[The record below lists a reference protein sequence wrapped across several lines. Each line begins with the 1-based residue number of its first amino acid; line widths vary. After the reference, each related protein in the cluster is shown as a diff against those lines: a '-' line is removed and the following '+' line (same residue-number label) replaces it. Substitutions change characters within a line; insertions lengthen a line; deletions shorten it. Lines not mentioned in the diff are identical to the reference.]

1 MFKRIQRIH
10 LIGVG
15 GSGMSGIAEVLLNRG
30 YRVSG
35 SDLKLTL
42 VTQRL
47 VERGA
52 RIHGGHAPGHLD
64 AADVVVVSSA
74 VKPDNPEIEE
84 ARRRQV
90 PIIPRAEMLAELM
103 RGKYGI
109 AVAGTHGKT
118 TTTSLV
124 AGLTGHGDLDPTVVL
139 GGRLNAL
146 GSNAKLGTGEFMV
159 VEADESDRSFLLLSP
174 TLAVVTNIDRDHMES
189 YAGMDDLKSTFV
201 QFVNKVPFYGAAVL
215 CRDDAAVASILPRIK
230 RRIITYGFGPESDLR
245 VSEAEYSGYG
255 SRFRLD
261 YRDRNL
267 GPFRLHLTGRHNVLN
282 AAAAVAVGLDLG
294 LAPSVM
300 RSALDE
306 FEGPDRRF
314 QLKGRVGGMTLID
327 DYGHHPTEIAAT
339 LQAAGHL
346 GAKRLVVVFQPHR
359 YSRTQYCFEDFAGAF
374 DRADLVL
381 LADIYAAGEEPIDGL
396 TSARLAQAI
405 QRRGRPE
412 ARYLGPAEDMAPR
425 VAPLL
430 EAGDLVLTMGAGSI
444 ARLSDALLKQL
455 AEAAPDKNTK
465 LNRDRM
471 ERRNPE

>member
-10 LIGVG
+10 LVGVG

-35 SDLKLTL
+35 SDLKLTS

-52 RIHGGHAPGHLD
+52 RICEGHAPEHLD
-64 AADVVVVSSA
+64 VADVVVVSSA
-74 VKPDNPEIEE
+74 VKPNNPEIEE
-84 ARRRQV
+84 ARRRQI

-124 AGLTGHGDLDPTVVL
+124 AGLTGQGGLDPTIVL

-174 TLAVVTNIDRDHMES
+174 TLAVVTNIDLDHMES
-189 YAGMDDLKSTFV
+189 YAGIDDLKSAFV
-201 QFVNKVPFYGAAVL
+201 EFVNKVPFYGAAVL
-215 CRDDAAVASILPRIK
+215 CQDDPAVASILSRIK
-230 RRIITYGFGPESDLR
+230 RRIVTYGFGRESDLR
-245 VSEAEYSGYG
+245 ISAAEYVGFE
-255 SRFRLD
+255 SRFELD
-261 YRDRNL
+261 YRGQRL
-267 GPFRLHLTGRHNVLN
+267 GPFRLNLPGRHNVLN

-294 LAPSVM
+294 LVPSVM
-300 RSALDE
+300 HSALAE

-314 QLKGRVGGMTLID
+314 QLMGQVRGITLID

-339 LQAAGHL
+339 LQAATHL
-346 GAKRLVVVFQPHR
+346 RANRLVVVFQPHR
-359 YSRTQYCFEDFAGAF
+359 YSRTQYCFEEFSEAF
-374 DRADLVL
+374 DRADMVF
-381 LADIYAAGEEPIDGL
+381 LADIYAAGEEPINGL
-396 TSARLAQAI
+396 TSAKLAQAI
-405 QRRGRPE
+405 QQHGHPD
-412 ARYLGPAEDMAPR
+412 ARYLGAAEDMAPKLT
-425 VAPLL
+425 PLL
-430 EAGDLVLTMGAGSI
+430 EDGDVVLTMGAGSI
-444 ARLSDALLKQL
+444 TRLARELLKEL
-455 AEAAPDKNTK
+455 A
-465 LNRDRM
+465 
-471 ERRNPE
+471 

>member
-10 LIGVG
+10 LVGVG

-35 SDLKLTL
+35 SDLKLTS

-52 RIHGGHAPGHLD
+52 RICEGHATEHLD
-64 AADVVVVSSA
+64 VADVVVVSSA

-84 ARRRQV
+84 ARRRQI

-118 TTTSLV
+118 TTTSLI
-124 AGLTGHGDLDPTVVL
+124 AGLTGQGGLDPTIVL

-174 TLAVVTNIDRDHMES
+174 TLAVVTNIDLDHMES
-189 YAGMDDLKSTFV
+189 YAGIDDLKSAFV
-201 QFVNKVPFYGAAVL
+201 EFVNKVPFYGAAVL
-215 CRDDAAVASILPRIK
+215 CQDDPAVASILSRIK
-230 RRIITYGFGPESDLR
+230 RRVVTYGFGQESDLKI
-245 VSEAEYSGYG
+245 SAAEYVGFE
-255 SRFRLD
+255 SRFELD
-261 YRDRNL
+261 YRGQRL
-267 GPFRLHLTGRHNVLN
+267 GSFRLNLPGRHNVLN

-294 LAPSVM
+294 LVPSVM
-300 RSALDE
+300 HSALAK

-314 QLKGRVGGMTLID
+314 QLMGQVRGITLID

-339 LQAAGHL
+339 LQAATHL
-346 GAKRLVVVFQPHR
+346 RANRLVVVFQPHR
-359 YSRTQYCFEDFAGAF
+359 YSRTQYCFEEFSGAF
-374 DRADLVL
+374 DKADMVL
-381 LADIYAAGEEPIDGL
+381 LADIYAAGEEPINGL
-396 TSARLAQAI
+396 TSAKLAQAI
-405 QRRGRPE
+405 QRRGHPD
-412 ARYLGPAEDMAPR
+412 ARYLGAAEDMAPKLT
-425 VAPLL
+425 PLL
-430 EAGDLVLTMGAGSI
+430 EDGDVVLTMGAGSI
-444 ARLSDALLKQL
+444 TRLASELLKEL
-455 AEAAPDKNTK
+455 A
-465 LNRDRM
+465 
-471 ERRNPE
+471 

>member
-10 LIGVG
+10 LVGVG

-35 SDLKLTL
+35 SDLKLTS

-47 VERGA
+47 VELGA
-52 RIHGGHAPGHLD
+52 RIHGGHAPAHVN

-74 VKPDNPEIEE
+74 VRPHNPEIEE
-84 ARRRQV
+84 ARRRQI

-124 AGLTGHGDLDPTVVL
+124 AGVTGHGGLDPTVVL

-146 GSNAKLGTGEFMV
+146 GSNAKLGTGEYMV
-159 VEADESDRSFLLLSP
+159 VEADESDRSFLHLSP
-174 TLAVVTNIDRDHMES
+174 TLAVVTNIDLDHMEN
-189 YAGMDDLKSTFV
+189 YDGMDDLKDTFV

-215 CRDDAAVASILPRIK
+215 CRDDPAAGSILARIK
-230 RRIITYGFGPESDLR
+230 RRVITYGFSREAELR
-245 VSEAEYSGYG
+245 VSAAQYSGFG
-255 SRFRLD
+255 SSFELD
-261 YRDRNL
+261 YRDQGL
-267 GPFRLHLTGRHNVLN
+267 GPFRLNLPGRHNVLN

-294 LAPSVM
+294 LSPSVM
-300 RSALDE
+300 RSALAE

-314 QLKGRVGGMTLID
+314 QLKGRVGGITLID
-327 DYGHHPTEIAAT
+327 DYGHHPTEISAT
-339 LQAAGHL
+339 LQAAGHFR
-346 GAKRLVVVFQPHR
+346 AERLVVVFQPHR
-359 YSRTQYCFEDFAGAF
+359 YSRTQYCFEEFAGAF

-405 QRRGRPE
+405 RGRGHPE
-412 ARYLGPAEDMAPR
+412 AHYLGSAEDMALR

-430 EAGDLVLTMGAGSI
+430 QAGDLVLTMGAGSI
-444 ARLSDALLKQL
+444 ARLPDALLKQL
-455 AEAAPDKNTK
+455 AAAAPGV
-465 LNRDRM
+465 
-471 ERRNPE
+471 

>member
-10 LIGVG
+10 LVGVG

-35 SDLKLTL
+35 SDLKLTS

-47 VERGA
+47 IERGA
-52 RIHGGHAPGHLD
+52 RIQGGHAPAHLD

-84 ARRRQV
+84 ARRRQI

-124 AGLTGHGDLDPTVVL
+124 AGLTGHGGLDPTVVM

-174 TLAVVTNIDRDHMES
+174 TLAVVTNIDLDHMES
-189 YAGMDDLKSTFV
+189 YAGMDDLKGTFL

-215 CRDDAAVASILPRIK
+215 CRDDAAVASILPQIK
-230 RRIITYGFGPESDLR
+230 RRVITYGFGRESDLK
-245 VSEAEYSGYG
+245 VSGAEYTGYG
-255 SRFRLD
+255 SRFELD
-261 YRDRNL
+261 YRGRSLGAFHLNL
-267 GPFRLHLTGRHNVLN
+267 PGRHNALN

-300 RSALDE
+300 RSALAE

-314 QLKGRVGGMTLID
+314 QLKGQVGGITLID

-339 LQAAGHL
+339 LHAAGHFR
-346 GAKRLVVVFQPHR
+346 AKRLVVVFQPHR
-359 YSRTQYCFEDFAGAF
+359 YSRTQYCFKEFSGAF
-374 DRADLVL
+374 DKADLVL

-396 TSARLAQAI
+396 TSAKLAQAI
-405 QRRGRPE
+405 RQRGHRE
-412 ARYLGPAEDMAPR
+412 ARYLGAAEDMAPR

-430 EAGDLVLTMGAGSI
+430 EDGDLVLTMGAGSI
-444 ARLSDALLKQL
+444 SRLADALLKQL
-455 AEAAPDKNTK
+455 AEVAPDH
-465 LNRDRM
+465 
-471 ERRNPE
+471 

>member
-35 SDLKLTL
+35 SDLRLTS
-42 VTQRL
+42 VTRRL
-47 VERGA
+47 EERGA
-52 RIHGGHAPGHLD
+52 RIHGGHARAHLD

-74 VKPDNPEIEE
+74 VKPDNPEIKE
-84 ARRRQV
+84 ARGRQI

-124 AGLTGHGDLDPTVVL
+124 AGLTGHGGLDPTVVL

-174 TLAVVTNIDRDHMES
+174 TLAVVTNIDSDHMES
-189 YAGMDDLKSTFV
+189 YAGMDDLKDTFV
-201 QFVNKVPFYGAAVL
+201 QFVNRVPFYGAAVL
-215 CRDDAAVASILPRIK
+215 CLDDPAVASILPRIK
-230 RRIITYGFGPESDLR
+230 RRIITYGFEPESDLR
-245 VSEAEYSGYG
+245 VTAAAYSGYG
-255 SRFRLD
+255 SSFELDFRG
-261 YRDRNL
+261 RSL
-267 GPFRLHLTGRHNVLN
+267 GPFRLNLPGRHNVLN
-282 AAAAVAVGLDLG
+282 AAAAVAVGSDLG

-300 RSALDE
+300 RSALAE

-314 QLKGRVGGMTLID
+314 QLKGQVGGVTLID

-339 LQAAGHL
+339 LQAAGNL
-346 GAKRLVVVFQPHR
+346 GADRLVVVFQPHR
-359 YSRTQYCFEDFAGAF
+359 YSRTRYCFEDFAGAF
-374 DRADLVL
+374 ARADLVL
-381 LADIYAAGEEPIDGL
+381 LADIYAAGEEPINGL
-396 TSARLAQAI
+396 TSAKLARAI
-405 QRRGRPE
+405 GRRGRPE
-412 ARYLGPAEDMAPR
+412 ARYLGPVEDMAPR

-430 EAGDLVLTMGAGSI
+430 EAGDVVLTMGAGSI
-444 ARLSDALLKQL
+444 ARLADTLLKRL
-455 AEAAPDKNTK
+455 AAAAPGI
-465 LNRDRM
+465 
-471 ERRNPE
+471 

>member
-35 SDLKLTL
+35 SDLKLTS

-47 VERGA
+47 IERGA
-52 RIHGGHAPGHLD
+52 RIHGGHAPAHLD

-84 ARRRQV
+84 ARRRQI

-124 AGLTGHGDLDPTVVL
+124 AGLTGHGGLDPTVVL

-174 TLAVVTNIDRDHMES
+174 TLAVVTNIDQDHMES
-189 YAGMDDLKSTFV
+189 YDGMEDLKSTFV

-230 RRIITYGFGPESDLR
+230 RRVITYGFGGESDLR
-245 VSEAEYSGYG
+245 VSAAEYSGYG
-255 SRFRLD
+255 SGFELKYRGRSLGSFRL
-261 YRDRNL
+261 NL
-267 GPFRLHLTGRHNVLN
+267 PGRHNALN

-294 LAPSVM
+294 LDPSVM
-300 RSALDE
+300 RSALAE

-314 QLKGRVGGMTLID
+314 QLKGQVGGITLID

-339 LQAAGHL
+339 LHAAGRL
-346 GAKRLVVVFQPHR
+346 RANRLVVVFQPHR
-359 YSRTQYCFEDFAGAF
+359 YSRTQYCFKEFTGAF
-374 DRADLVL
+374 DKADLVL

-396 TSARLAQAI
+396 TSARLAREI
-405 QRRGRPE
+405 RQRGHPE
-412 ARYLGPAEDMAPR
+412 ARYLGAAEDMAPR

-430 EAGDLVLTMGAGSI
+430 EDGDLVLTMGAGSI
-444 ARLSDALLKQL
+444 ARLADALLKQL
-455 AEAAPDKNTK
+455 AEVASGK
-465 LNRDRM
+465 
-471 ERRNPE
+471 

>member
-35 SDLKLTL
+35 SDLKLTP

-52 RIHGGHAPGHLD
+52 RIQGGHSPTHLD

-84 ARRRQV
+84 ARRRQI
-90 PIIPRAEMLAELM
+90 PTIPRAEMLAELM

-124 AGLTGHGDLDPTVVL
+124 AGLTGHGGLDPTVVL

-174 TLAVVTNIDRDHMES
+174 TLAVVTNIDLDHMES
-189 YAGMDDLKSTFV
+189 YAGMDDLKGAFV

-215 CRDDAAVASILPRIK
+215 CRDDPAVASILPRIK
-230 RRIITYGFGPESDLR
+230 RRIITYGFGRESDLR
-245 VSEAEYSGYG
+245 IHEAAYSGFG
-255 SRFRLD
+255 SRFELD
-261 YRDRNL
+261 TREQGL
-267 GPFRLHLTGRHNVLN
+267 GPFRLNLPGRHNVLN

-294 LAPSVM
+294 LDPSVM
-300 RSALDE
+300 RFALAE

-314 QLKGRVGGMTLID
+314 ELKGRVGGVTLID
-327 DYGHHPTEIAAT
+327 DYGHHPTEITAT
-339 LQAAGHL
+339 LQAAGNL

-359 YSRTQYCFEDFAGAF
+359 FSRTRYCFEAFAGAF

-381 LADIYAAGEEPIDGL
+381 LADIYAAGEEPIGGL
-396 TSARLAQAI
+396 TSAKLVQAI
-405 QRRGRPE
+405 RQRGHPD
-412 ARYLGPAEDMAPR
+412 ARYLGAAEDMASR
-425 VAPLL
+425 LVPLL
-430 EAGDLVLTMGAGSI
+430 EAGDVVITMGAGSI
-444 ARLSDALLKQL
+444 AKL
-455 AEAAPDKNTK
+455 AESVLKRLAESAPGEKYG
-465 LNRDRM
+465 RDWK
-471 ERRNPE
+471 EGRNPA

>member
-35 SDLKLTL
+35 SDLKLTS

-47 VERGA
+47 IERGA

-124 AGLTGHGDLDPTVVL
+124 AGLTGHGGLDPTVVL

-174 TLAVVTNIDRDHMES
+174 TLAVVTNIDQDHMES
-189 YAGMDDLKSTFV
+189 YAGMDDLKNAFV

-230 RRIITYGFGPESDLR
+230 RRVITYGFGRESDLR
-245 VSEAEYSGYG
+245 VSRAEYSGYG
-255 SRFRLD
+255 SRFELD
-261 YRDRNL
+261 YRDGSL
-267 GPFRLHLTGRHNVLN
+267 GPFRLNLPGRHNVLN
-282 AAAAVAVGLDLG
+282 AAAAVSVGLDLG

-300 RSALDE
+300 RSALAE

-314 QLKGRVGGMTLID
+314 QLKGRVGGITLID

-339 LQAAGHL
+339 LHAAGHL
-346 GAKRLVVVFQPHR
+346 RAKRLVVVFQPHR
-359 YSRTQYCFEDFAGAF
+359 YSRTQYCFKEFCGAF
-374 DRADLVL
+374 DKADLVL

-405 QRRGRPE
+405 RQRGHRE
-412 ARYLGPAEDMAPR
+412 ARCLGPAEDMAPR

-430 EAGDLVLTMGAGSI
+430 EDGDLVLTMGAGSI
-444 ARLSDALLKQL
+444 ARLADALLKQL
-455 AEAAPDKNTK
+455 AEAAPDKNRK
-465 LNRDRM
+465 LNRDRT
-471 ERRNPE
+471 EGRNPE

>member
-10 LIGVG
+10 LVGVG

-35 SDLKLTL
+35 SDLKLTS

-47 VERGA
+47 IERGA

-74 VKPDNPEIEE
+74 VRPDNPEIEE
-84 ARRRQV
+84 ARRRQI

-124 AGLTGHGDLDPTVVL
+124 AGLTGHGGLDPTVVL
-139 GGRLNAL
+139 GGRLNGL

-174 TLAVVTNIDRDHMES
+174 TLAVVTNIDQDHMES
-189 YAGMDDLKSTFV
+189 YDGMDDLKSTFV

-230 RRIITYGFGPESDLR
+230 RRVITYGFGRDSDLR
-245 VSEAEYSGYG
+245 VSAAEYSGFG
-255 SRFRLD
+255 SGFELEYRGRSLGAFRL
-261 YRDRNL
+261 NL
-267 GPFRLHLTGRHNVLN
+267 PGRHNALN

-294 LAPSVM
+294 LDPSVM
-300 RSALDE
+300 RSALAE
-306 FEGPDRRF
+306 LEGPDRRF
-314 QLKGRVGGMTLID
+314 QLKGQVGGITLID

-339 LQAAGHL
+339 LHAAGHL
-346 GAKRLVVVFQPHR
+346 RAKRLVVVFQPHR
-359 YSRTQYCFEDFAGAF
+359 YSRTQYCFEEFTGAF
-374 DRADLVL
+374 DKADLVL

-396 TSARLAQAI
+396 NSARLAQEI
-405 QRRGRPE
+405 GERGHPE
-412 ARYLGPAEDMAPR
+412 ARYLGAAEDMAPR

-430 EAGDLVLTMGAGSI
+430 EDGDLVLTMGAGSI
-444 ARLSDALLKQL
+444 ARLADALLKQL
-455 AEAAPDKNTK
+455 AGVGLDPIQPRRKEG
-465 LNRDRM
+465 
-471 ERRNPE
+471 RNPG

>member
-1 MFKRIQRIH
+1 MFKKIQRIH
-10 LIGVG
+10 LVGVG

-35 SDLKLTL
+35 SDLKLTS

-52 RIHGGHAPGHLD
+52 RIHGGHAPAHVN
-64 AADVVVVSSA
+64 AADVVVASSA
-74 VKPDNPEIEE
+74 VKPHNPEIEE
-84 ARRRQV
+84 ARRRQI

-124 AGLTGHGDLDPTVVL
+124 AGVTGHGGLDPTVVL

-146 GSNAKLGTGEFMV
+146 GSNAKLGTGEYMV
-159 VEADESDRSFLLLSP
+159 VEADESDRSFLHLSP
-174 TLAVVTNIDRDHMES
+174 TLAVVTNIDLDHMEN
-189 YAGMDDLKSTFV
+189 YDGMDDLKDTFV
-201 QFVNKVPFYGAAVL
+201 QFVNKVPFYGAVVL
-215 CRDDAAVASILPRIK
+215 CRDDPAAGSILARIK
-230 RRIITYGFGPESDLR
+230 RRVITYGFSREAELR
-245 VSEAEYSGYG
+245 VSAAQYSGFG
-255 SRFRLD
+255 SSFELD
-261 YRDRNL
+261 YCDQGL
-267 GPFRLHLTGRHNVLN
+267 GPFRLNLPGRHNVLN

-294 LAPSVM
+294 LSPSVM
-300 RSALDE
+300 RSALAE

-314 QLKGRVGGMTLID
+314 QLKGRVGGITLID
-327 DYGHHPTEIAAT
+327 DYGHHPTEISAT
-339 LQAAGHL
+339 LQAAGHFR
-346 GAKRLVVVFQPHR
+346 AERLVVVFQPHR
-359 YSRTQYCFEDFAGAF
+359 YSRTQYCFEEFAGAF

-405 QRRGRPE
+405 RGRGHPE
-412 ARYLGPAEDMAPR
+412 AHYLGSAEDMALR

-430 EAGDLVLTMGAGSI
+430 QAGDLVLTMGAGSI
-444 ARLSDALLKQL
+444 ARLPDALLKQL
-455 AEAAPDKNTK
+455 AAAAPGV
-465 LNRDRM
+465 
-471 ERRNPE
+471 

>member
-10 LIGVG
+10 LVGVG

-35 SDLKLTL
+35 SDLKLTS

-52 RIHGGHAPGHLD
+52 RIHGGHAPGHVN

-74 VKPDNPEIEE
+74 VRPHNPEIEE
-84 ARRRQV
+84 ARRRQI

-124 AGLTGHGDLDPTVVL
+124 AGVTGHGGLDPTVVL

-146 GSNAKLGTGEFMV
+146 GSNAKLGTGEYMV
-159 VEADESDRSFLLLSP
+159 VEADESDRSFLHLSP
-174 TLAVVTNIDRDHMES
+174 TLAVVTNIDQDHMEN
-189 YAGMDDLKSTFV
+189 YDGMDDLKDTFV

-215 CRDDAAVASILPRIK
+215 CRDDPAAGSILARIK
-230 RRIITYGFGPESDLR
+230 RRVITYGFSREAELR
-245 VSEAEYSGYG
+245 VSAARYSGFG
-255 SRFRLD
+255 SSFELD
-261 YRDRNL
+261 YRDQGL
-267 GPFRLHLTGRHNVLN
+267 GPFRLNLPGRHNVLN

-294 LAPSVM
+294 LSPSVM
-300 RSALDE
+300 RSALAE

-314 QLKGRVGGMTLID
+314 QLKGRIGGITLID
-327 DYGHHPTEIAAT
+327 DYGHHPTEISAT
-339 LQAAGHL
+339 LQAAGHFR
-346 GAKRLVVVFQPHR
+346 AERLVVVFQPHR
-359 YSRTQYCFEDFAGAF
+359 YSRTQYCFEEFAGAF

-396 TSARLAQAI
+396 TSARLARAI
-405 QRRGRPE
+405 RGRGHPE
-412 ARYLGPAEDMAPR
+412 AHYLGSAEDMAPR

-430 EAGDLVLTMGAGSI
+430 QAGDLVLTMGAGSI
-444 ARLSDALLKQL
+444 ARLPDALLKQL
-455 AEAAPDKNTK
+455 AAAAPGV
-465 LNRDRM
+465 
-471 ERRNPE
+471 

>member
-1 MFKRIQRIH
+1 MFERIQRIH
-10 LIGVG
+10 LVGVG

-35 SDLKLTL
+35 SDLKLTS
-42 VTQRL
+42 VTRRL
-47 VERGA
+47 IERGA
-52 RIHGGHAPGHLD
+52 CIHAGHAPAHLD

-74 VKPDNPEIEE
+74 VKSDNPEIEE
-84 ARRRQV
+84 ARRLQI

-124 AGLTGHGDLDPTVVL
+124 AGLTGHGGLDPTVVL

-189 YAGMDDLKSTFV
+189 YAGMDDLKSAFV

-230 RRIITYGFGPESDLR
+230 RRVIAYGFGQEADLR
-245 VSEAEYSGYG
+245 VSAAEYSGYG
-255 SRFRLD
+255 AEFELD
-261 YRDRNL
+261 YRGRSL
-267 GPFRLHLTGRHNVLN
+267 GAFRLNLPGRHNVLN

-300 RSALDE
+300 RSALAE

-314 QLKGRVGGMTLID
+314 QLKGRVGGITVID

-339 LQAAGHL
+339 LHAAGHL
-346 GAKRLVVVFQPHR
+346 GATRLVVVFQPHR
-359 YSRTQYCFEDFAGAF
+359 YSRTQYCFEEFAGAF
-374 DRADLVL
+374 DEADLVL
-381 LADIYAAGEEPIDGL
+381 LADIYAAGEEAIDGL
-396 TSARLAQAI
+396 TSDGLAQAI
-405 QRRGRPE
+405 RQRGRPE
-412 ARYLGPAEDMAPR
+412 VRYLGAAEDLAAR

-444 ARLSDALLKQL
+444 ARVPDALLGQL
-455 AEAAPDKNTK
+455 AGSASQI
-465 LNRDRM
+465 
-471 ERRNPE
+471 

>member
-10 LIGVG
+10 LVGVG

-35 SDLKLTL
+35 SDLKLTS
-42 VTQRL
+42 VTERL
-47 VERGA
+47 IERGA

-84 ARRRQV
+84 ARSRQI

-124 AGLTGHGDLDPTVVL
+124 AGLTGHGGLDPTVVL

-174 TLAVVTNIDRDHMES
+174 TLAVVTNIDQDHMES
-189 YAGMDDLKSTFV
+189 YAGMDDLKSTFA

-215 CRDDAAVASILPRIK
+215 CRDDAAVASILPQIK
-230 RRIITYGFGPESDLR
+230 RRVITYGFGQESDLR
-245 VSEAEYSGYG
+245 VSAAEYSGYG
-255 SRFRLD
+255 SRFKLD
-261 YRDRNL
+261 FRDRSL
-267 GPFRLHLTGRHNVLN
+267 GPFRLNLPGRHNVLN

-300 RSALDE
+300 RSALAE

-314 QLKGRVGGMTLID
+314 QLKGRVGGITLID

-339 LQAAGHL
+339 LHAAGHL
-346 GAKRLVVVFQPHR
+346 RAKRLVVVFQPHR
-359 YSRTQYCFEDFAGAF
+359 YSRTQYCFKEFSGAF
-374 DRADLVL
+374 DKADLVL

-396 TSARLAQAI
+396 TSDKLAQAI
-405 QRRGRPE
+405 RQRGHRE
-412 ARYLGPAEDMAPR
+412 ARCLGAAEDMAPR

-430 EAGDLVLTMGAGSI
+430 EDGDLVLTMGAGSI
-444 ARLSDALLKQL
+444 ARLADALLKQL
-455 AEAAPDKNTK
+455 AEATPAK
-465 LNRDRM
+465 
-471 ERRNPE
+471 